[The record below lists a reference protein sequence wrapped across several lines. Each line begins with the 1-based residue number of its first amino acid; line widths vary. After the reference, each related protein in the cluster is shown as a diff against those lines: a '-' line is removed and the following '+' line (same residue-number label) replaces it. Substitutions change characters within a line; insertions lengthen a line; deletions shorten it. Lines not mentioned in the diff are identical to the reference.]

1 MDEKDIIST
10 KQDDKINLNN
20 SHVNERPVQKDKVST
35 KTSNKKKP
43 VETDETEE
51 DEENNSSE

>member
-10 KQDDKINLNN
+10 KQDDKINLND
-20 SHVNERPVQKDKVST
+20 SHVNERPIQKDKVST
-35 KTSNKKKP
+35 KVDNKKKP

-51 DEENNSSE
+51 DEEDNSCE